1 MACRCEEEFNPW
13 PSFVDI
19 FSSVILVLLLF
30 LLVVLVN
37 LGYYAQFKYKVS
49 YTGSISNDDIIL
61 NNNRSSEENEVN
73 TKKVTDPSAG
83 SNSNSDINIQII
95 QEQKQR
101 ILTLQNQIQAK
112 ENQNSAEKTDKLE
125 SPGIDVADKEDTGKE
140 DQKIIQNAEYLIIT
154 YKGNEVF
161 IDDGITRKVKQF
173 LSAAKDKYANH
184 QIYIYTKDMKQ
195 QLSATISKQISLAR
209 TMSTRNLIRKFG
221 YEKKDVRID
230 LSTEPEI
237 KEKIDDTNGYLVI
250 KIKK

>member
-1 MACRCEEEFNPW
+1 MASRCEDEFNPW

-61 NNNRSSEENEVN
+61 NNNRSSEENELN

-83 SNSNSDINIQII
+83 SNSNSDINIKII
-95 QEQKQR
+95 NEQKQR
-101 ILTLQNQIQAK
+101 ILTLQNQIEVN
-112 ENQNSAEKTDKLE
+112 ENQNSAEKSNKIE
-125 SPGIDVADKEDTGKE
+125 SAGIDIADKNETNDE
-140 DQKIIQNAEYLIIT
+140 NQKIIENKDYLIVT
-154 YKGNEVF
+154 YKSNEIFV
-161 IDDGITRKVKQF
+161 DDGITRKIKQF
-173 LSAAKDKYANH
+173 LSSAKERSGKH
-184 QIYIYTKDMKQ
+184 EIHIYTKDMKK

-209 TMSTRNLIRKFG
+209 TISTRNLIRKFG
-221 YEKKDVRID
+221 YEKKDVKID
-230 LSTEPEI
+230 LTKEPNI

-250 KIKK
+250 TIKK

>member
-1 MACRCEEEFNPW
+1 MACRCEDEFNPW

-61 NNNRSSEENEVN
+61 NNNRSSEENEIN

-83 SNSNSDINIQII
+83 SNSNSDINVQII
-95 QEQKQR
+95 QEQKQK
-101 ILTLQNQIQAK
+101 IITLQNQIEAN
-112 ENQNSAEKTDKLE
+112 ENQNSKEKVAQIE
-125 SPGIDVADKEDTGKE
+125 SAGIDVADKNETTNE
-140 DQKIIQNAEYLIIT
+140 NQKVIQNDEYLIVT
-154 YKGNEVF
+154 YKSNEIF
-161 IDDGITRKVKQF
+161 MDDGTTRKVKQF
-173 LSAAKDKYANH
+173 LSAAKEKYGNH
-184 QIYIYTKDMKQ
+184 QIQIFSQDIKK

-209 TMSTRNLIRKFG
+209 TISTRNLIRKFG
-221 YEKKDVRID
+221 YEKKDVKID
-230 LSTEPEI
+230 LSKDPII

-250 KIKK
+250 TIKK